1 MLAHYN
7 ATVTEEL
14 VLVIPAVDVLNGSVV
29 RLLKGDYDAV
39 TIYSDEP
46 GAVASRWMLAGASIV
61 HVVDLEGARSGTP
74 SSSLC
79 RNVSDAGVT
88 FQIGGGVRDGSSAL
102 KAIRDGAARVVVGSA
117 AVHDPAALDAIVDA
131 VGASSVVA
139 AIDVR
144 AGMAVG
150 SGWLDG
156 GVAFPVVVERVV
168 AAGIATALVT
178 GIERDGVLCGPNT
191 EILETARGIAP
202 SLSLIASGGV
212 GDLDDLAMLRDR
224 GYEAAI
230 IGRALYENRFTLE
243 DAIAV
248 ATI

>member
-1 MLAHYN
+1 
-7 ATVTEEL
+7 
-14 VLVIPAVDVLNGSVV
+14 VLVIPAVDVLEGAVV
-29 RLLKGDYDAV
+29 RLIKGDYNAV

-79 RNVSDAGVT
+79 DTLSDAGVT
-88 FQIGGGVRDGSSAL
+88 FQIGGGIRDVSSAL
-102 KAIRDGAARVVVGSA
+102 KAVRDGAARVVVGSA

-131 VGASSVVA
+131 VGSASVVA

-144 AGMAVG
+144 EGMAVG

-156 GVAFPVVVERVV
+156 GVALPIVVERVV
-168 AAGIATALVT
+168 AAGIGTALVT
-178 GIERDGVLCGPNT
+178 GIERDGVLGGPNT

-202 SLSLIASGGV
+202 GLSLIASGGV
-212 GDLDDLAMLRDR
+212 GTLDDLAMLRDS

-230 IGRALYENRFTLE
+230 VGRALYENRFALE
-243 DAIAV
+243 EAMAV
-248 ATI
+248 ATS